1 MTVERATLGGVT
13 PMPRGKALAVA
24 VFVVAVV
31 TVGVVVERSGTAGP
45 QPPFALGL
53 AIGVAA
59 GAVTAW
65 RARPVP
71 AAGVIVV
78 LCAAYHVFGFPGL
91 APAVALYP
99 VLYTMAATG
108 TGLPTIALAVAVIA
122 VVVPMPLV
130 PPQAVPLGWSNVG
143 FGASLLAVLAFGE
156 ATRARRQAAAEQLRA
171 VRLAGEQETRRKIAE
186 DRVAVAREV
195 HDVLAHTITAI
206 SVQAA
211 AAAEAID
218 DRPDDARAALAA
230 VRSATRDAMAELRGT
245 LATLRTEPPP
255 GIDQLPQLE
264 AQAEAA
270 GLAVS
275 LMVTGGPDAP
285 APVGRT
291 VYRIVQ
297 EALTN
302 TMRHAAASRA
312 TVRVAIEPDVVTVEV
327 TDDGRGG
334 PHSDGHGLCGMRE
347 RAAAL
352 GGTFEAGARGRGFRV
367 AARLPTSVRA

>member
-1 MTVERATLGGVT
+1 MRWQRATLEGVQ
-13 PMPRGKALAVA
+13 PMPRGKAVAVA
-24 VFVVAVV
+24 ALAAAVVAI
-31 TVGVVVERSGTAGP
+31 GVVAEHEGTAGP
-45 QPPFALGL
+45 QPPLALGL

-65 RARPVP
+65 RARAVPV
-71 AAGVIVV
+71 AIAVVV
-78 LCAAYHVFGFPGL
+78 LCVAYHLLGFPGL

-108 TGLPTIALAVAVIA
+108 CGLRSIALPVAVIV
-122 VVVPMPLV
+122 VVVPIPLV
-130 PPQAVPLGWSNVG
+130 PPQAVAPGWANVG
-143 FGASLLAVLAFGE
+143 FGASLLAIVAFGE

-171 VRLAGEQETRRKIAE
+171 VRLAGEQETRRQIAE

-211 AAAEAID
+211 AAAEALD
-218 DRPDDARAALAA
+218 DRPEDARAALVA
-230 VRSATRDAMAELRGT
+230 VRGATRDAMAELRGT
-245 LATLRTEPPP
+245 LGTLRNEPSQ

-264 AQAEAA
+264 AQAQAA
-270 GLAVS
+270 GLAVT
-275 LMVTGGPDAP
+275 LTVTGGPEAP
-285 APVGRT
+285 APVERA

-302 TMRHAAASRA
+302 TVRHAAASRA
-312 TVRVAIEPDVVTVEV
+312 TVTVAIGPDAVAVEV

-334 PHSDGHGLCGMRE
+334 PHTEGHGLCGMRE

-352 GGTFEAGARGRGFRV
+352 GGTLEAGARGHGFRV
-367 AARLPTSVRA
+367 AARLPTGVRA